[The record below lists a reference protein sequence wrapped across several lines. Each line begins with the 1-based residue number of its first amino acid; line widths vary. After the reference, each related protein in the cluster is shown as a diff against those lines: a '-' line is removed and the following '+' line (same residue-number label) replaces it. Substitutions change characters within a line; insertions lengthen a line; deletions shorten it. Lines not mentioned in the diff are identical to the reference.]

1 MCSPGGTQS
10 ISEDDTGRWS
20 NRIVFFRSQNR
31 GAFQSTNCQAFA
43 LHPPKQTWNLKMD
56 PWKRRFLLETTI
68 SRFHVNFWGCICI
81 YMICIC
87 VDTAAPFSELRHMLG
102 VWCRPRG
109 INQWEGA
116 CSWRVVR
123 SVSHT
128 MKTLLDPKWAYK
140 QLFSVRKCSPLIIVN
155 LQPPNYVTYVTWRC
169 RNGELRDEF
178 LNSKGGFFDF
188 ANFQIPSSFF
198 SGRHCWLHFLSGSD
212 FTADHQFL

>member
-1 MCSPGGTQS
+1 MSPGGTQS

-155 LQPPNYVTYVTWRC
+155 LQPPKLCYIRYMEVQKR
-169 RNGELRDEF
+169 RIAR
-178 LNSKGGFFDF
+178 
-188 ANFQIPSSFF
+188 
-198 SGRHCWLHFLSGSD
+198 
-212 FTADHQFL
+212 